1 MELNL
6 FVKELFSKAQEE
18 GFSEYEVYY
27 VDRESLS
34 ISVYK
39 EEVEKYNLNNSAG
52 LSFRGKFGDRIGY
65 SYTEI
70 LDEDAIE
77 MLVKKAKENVLAIEN
92 NDIQFIYEG
101 DKEYK
106 EISTYH
112 EELEDIPADKLINI
126 AISMEKEAKKYCNKV
141 ESFSGCS
148 VSYSSGKYGI
158 INSKGLNLSNKS
170 NLLTAYVVPI
180 VKDLDKMYDGCGY
193 VVAKSLN
200 DVKPDKI
207 AKMGVDEAL
216 SKIGGTS
223 IASGNYKVIINNEAM
238 VSLLSTFAGIF
249 SGDAV
254 QKGLSL
260 LKDKEGE
267 IIAADIVNLVDD
279 PHLED
284 GLASVSFDDEGV
296 ATLKTYLIKNGKL
309 NSLLHNL
316 KTANKAGVKSTGNG
330 FKSSY
335 ASPISVSPTNFY
347 IEPGIN
353 SLEEMTKKIN
363 KGLIITD
370 FAGLHSGANSI
381 TGDFSLAAKGFYI
394 EDGIKT
400 HPVEQITVAGNFFT
414 LLNNIEEI
422 GSDLKFPMSS
432 VGSPSIVIKDYKALG
447 GLYKLN
453 TRVLEVNRDKIIT
466 YVNPEE
472 GIVEI
477 EAKAIILAAGCRERY
492 TGNILIPIHK
502 FTGIFTVGAAHRLIN
517 YSGYIPGKEV
527 IISGDD
533 IWTLIVARR
542 LVIEGATIK
551 GIVTQRKSF
560 NRNELDIVNGF
571 NIPII
576 YESEISDIEGGER
589 VNLCR
594 IKNLYSYEITTIPC
608 DSLVLSVGYFP
619 DIDFIKKM
627 SIMMDGD
634 YIKSENNHTSVE
646 GIFICGT
653 MKDGIDSLLNSG
665 ESGFKLGN
673 QIFEYL
679 KESY

>member
-267 IIAADIVNLVDD
+267 IIATDIVNLVDD

-330 FKSSY
+330 FKASY
-335 ASPISVSPTNFY
+335 TSPISVSPTNFY

-432 VGSPSIVIKDYKALG
+432 VGSPSIVIKELS
-447 GLYKLN
+447 
-453 TRVLEVNRDKIIT
+453 I
-466 YVNPEE
+466 
-472 GIVEI
+472 
-477 EAKAIILAAGCRERY
+477 AG
-492 TGNILIPIHK
+492 
-502 FTGIFTVGAAHRLIN
+502 
-517 YSGYIPGKEV
+517 
-527 IISGDD
+527 
-533 IWTLIVARR
+533 
-542 LVIEGATIK
+542 EGAK
-551 GIVTQRKSF
+551 
-560 NRNELDIVNGF
+560 NE
-571 NIPII
+571 
-576 YESEISDIEGGER
+576 
-589 VNLCR
+589 
-594 IKNLYSYEITTIPC
+594 
-608 DSLVLSVGYFP
+608 
-619 DIDFIKKM
+619 
-627 SIMMDGD
+627 
-634 YIKSENNHTSVE
+634 
-646 GIFICGT
+646 
-653 MKDGIDSLLNSG
+653 
-665 ESGFKLGN
+665 
-673 QIFEYL
+673 
-679 KESY
+679 

>member
-330 FKSSY
+330 FKASY

-432 VGSPSIVIKDYKALG
+432 VGSPSIVIKELSIAG
-447 GLYKLN
+447 
-453 TRVLEVNRDKIIT
+453 
-466 YVNPEE
+466 
-472 GIVEI
+472 
-477 EAKAIILAAGCRERY
+477 EAAK
-492 TGNILIPIHK
+492 
-502 FTGIFTVGAAHRLIN
+502 
-517 YSGYIPGKEV
+517 
-527 IISGDD
+527 
-533 IWTLIVARR
+533 
-542 LVIEGATIK
+542 
-551 GIVTQRKSF
+551 
-560 NRNELDIVNGF
+560 NE
-571 NIPII
+571 
-576 YESEISDIEGGER
+576 
-589 VNLCR
+589 
-594 IKNLYSYEITTIPC
+594 
-608 DSLVLSVGYFP
+608 
-619 DIDFIKKM
+619 
-627 SIMMDGD
+627 
-634 YIKSENNHTSVE
+634 
-646 GIFICGT
+646 
-653 MKDGIDSLLNSG
+653 
-665 ESGFKLGN
+665 
-673 QIFEYL
+673 
-679 KESY
+679 

>member
-207 AKMGVDEAL
+207 VKMGVDEAL

-267 IIAADIVNLVDD
+267 IIATDIVNLVDD

-330 FKSSY
+330 FKASY

-432 VGSPSIVIKDYKALG
+432 VGSPSIIIKELS
-447 GLYKLN
+447 
-453 TRVLEVNRDKIIT
+453 I
-466 YVNPEE
+466 
-472 GIVEI
+472 
-477 EAKAIILAAGCRERY
+477 AG
-492 TGNILIPIHK
+492 
-502 FTGIFTVGAAHRLIN
+502 
-517 YSGYIPGKEV
+517 
-527 IISGDD
+527 
-533 IWTLIVARR
+533 
-542 LVIEGATIK
+542 EGAK
-551 GIVTQRKSF
+551 
-560 NRNELDIVNGF
+560 NE
-571 NIPII
+571 
-576 YESEISDIEGGER
+576 
-589 VNLCR
+589 
-594 IKNLYSYEITTIPC
+594 
-608 DSLVLSVGYFP
+608 
-619 DIDFIKKM
+619 
-627 SIMMDGD
+627 
-634 YIKSENNHTSVE
+634 
-646 GIFICGT
+646 
-653 MKDGIDSLLNSG
+653 
-665 ESGFKLGN
+665 
-673 QIFEYL
+673 
-679 KESY
+679 

>member
-52 LSFRGKFGDRIGY
+52 LSFIGKFGDRIGY

-347 IEPGIN
+347 IEPGID

-432 VGSPSIVIKDYKALG
+432 VGSPSIVIKELS
-447 GLYKLN
+447 
-453 TRVLEVNRDKIIT
+453 I
-466 YVNPEE
+466 
-472 GIVEI
+472 
-477 EAKAIILAAGCRERY
+477 AG
-492 TGNILIPIHK
+492 
-502 FTGIFTVGAAHRLIN
+502 
-517 YSGYIPGKEV
+517 
-527 IISGDD
+527 
-533 IWTLIVARR
+533 
-542 LVIEGATIK
+542 EGAK
-551 GIVTQRKSF
+551 
-560 NRNELDIVNGF
+560 NE
-571 NIPII
+571 
-576 YESEISDIEGGER
+576 
-589 VNLCR
+589 
-594 IKNLYSYEITTIPC
+594 
-608 DSLVLSVGYFP
+608 
-619 DIDFIKKM
+619 
-627 SIMMDGD
+627 
-634 YIKSENNHTSVE
+634 
-646 GIFICGT
+646 
-653 MKDGIDSLLNSG
+653 
-665 ESGFKLGN
+665 
-673 QIFEYL
+673 
-679 KESY
+679 

>member
-296 ATLKTYLIKNGKL
+296 ATLKTYLNKTGKL

-414 LLNNIEEI
+414 LLNNIEFN
-422 GSDLKFPMSS
+422 SF
-432 VGSPSIVIKDYKALG
+432 
-447 GLYKLN
+447 
-453 TRVLEVNRDKIIT
+453 II
-466 YVNPEE
+466 
-472 GIVEI
+472 
-477 EAKAIILAAGCRERY
+477 
-492 TGNILIPIHK
+492 
-502 FTGIFTVGAAHRLIN
+502 
-517 YSGYIPGKEV
+517 
-527 IISGDD
+527 
-533 IWTLIVARR
+533 
-542 LVIEGATIK
+542 
-551 GIVTQRKSF
+551 
-560 NRNELDIVNGF
+560 
-571 NIPII
+571 
-576 YESEISDIEGGER
+576 
-589 VNLCR
+589 
-594 IKNLYSYEITTIPC
+594 
-608 DSLVLSVGYFP
+608 
-619 DIDFIKKM
+619 
-627 SIMMDGD
+627 
-634 YIKSENNHTSVE
+634 
-646 GIFICGT
+646 
-653 MKDGIDSLLNSG
+653 
-665 ESGFKLGN
+665 
-673 QIFEYL
+673 
-679 KESY
+679 

>member
-112 EELEDIPADKLINI
+112 EELEDIPVDKLINI

-330 FKSSY
+330 FKASY

-432 VGSPSIVIKDYKALG
+432 VGSPSIVIKELS
-447 GLYKLN
+447 
-453 TRVLEVNRDKIIT
+453 I
-466 YVNPEE
+466 
-472 GIVEI
+472 
-477 EAKAIILAAGCRERY
+477 AG
-492 TGNILIPIHK
+492 
-502 FTGIFTVGAAHRLIN
+502 
-517 YSGYIPGKEV
+517 
-527 IISGDD
+527 
-533 IWTLIVARR
+533 
-542 LVIEGATIK
+542 EGAK
-551 GIVTQRKSF
+551 
-560 NRNELDIVNGF
+560 NE
-571 NIPII
+571 
-576 YESEISDIEGGER
+576 
-589 VNLCR
+589 
-594 IKNLYSYEITTIPC
+594 
-608 DSLVLSVGYFP
+608 
-619 DIDFIKKM
+619 
-627 SIMMDGD
+627 
-634 YIKSENNHTSVE
+634 
-646 GIFICGT
+646 
-653 MKDGIDSLLNSG
+653 
-665 ESGFKLGN
+665 
-673 QIFEYL
+673 
-679 KESY
+679 

>member
-158 INSKGLNLSNKS
+158 INSEGLNLSNKS

-432 VGSPSIVIKDYKALG
+432 VGSPSIVIKELS
-447 GLYKLN
+447 
-453 TRVLEVNRDKIIT
+453 I
-466 YVNPEE
+466 
-472 GIVEI
+472 
-477 EAKAIILAAGCRERY
+477 AG
-492 TGNILIPIHK
+492 
-502 FTGIFTVGAAHRLIN
+502 
-517 YSGYIPGKEV
+517 
-527 IISGDD
+527 
-533 IWTLIVARR
+533 
-542 LVIEGATIK
+542 EGAK
-551 GIVTQRKSF
+551 
-560 NRNELDIVNGF
+560 NE
-571 NIPII
+571 
-576 YESEISDIEGGER
+576 
-589 VNLCR
+589 
-594 IKNLYSYEITTIPC
+594 
-608 DSLVLSVGYFP
+608 
-619 DIDFIKKM
+619 
-627 SIMMDGD
+627 
-634 YIKSENNHTSVE
+634 
-646 GIFICGT
+646 
-653 MKDGIDSLLNSG
+653 
-665 ESGFKLGN
+665 
-673 QIFEYL
+673 
-679 KESY
+679 

>member
-39 EEVEKYNLNNSAG
+39 DEVEKYNLNNSAG

-432 VGSPSIVIKDYKALG
+432 VGSPSIVIKELSIAGEEQRMNKYDLVIIGSGASGLSAGVSALKSGIKNVLILEMEDVLGGNLNLFIDNGFGKYYLNETVTGPELGSILIKDYKALG

-453 TRVLEVNRDKIIT
+453 TIVLEVNRDKIIT

-477 EAKAIILAAGCRERY
+477 EAKL
-492 TGNILIPIHK
+492 
-502 FTGIFTVGAAHRLIN
+502 
-517 YSGYIPGKEV
+517 
-527 IISGDD
+527 
-533 IWTLIVARR
+533 
-542 LVIEGATIK
+542 
-551 GIVTQRKSF
+551 
-560 NRNELDIVNGF
+560 
-571 NIPII
+571 
-576 YESEISDIEGGER
+576 
-589 VNLCR
+589 
-594 IKNLYSYEITTIPC
+594 
-608 DSLVLSVGYFP
+608 
-619 DIDFIKKM
+619 
-627 SIMMDGD
+627 
-634 YIKSENNHTSVE
+634 
-646 GIFICGT
+646 
-653 MKDGIDSLLNSG
+653 
-665 ESGFKLGN
+665 
-673 QIFEYL
+673 
-679 KESY
+679 

>member
-249 SGDAV
+249 SGEAV

-432 VGSPSIVIKDYKALG
+432 VGSPSIVIKELS
-447 GLYKLN
+447 
-453 TRVLEVNRDKIIT
+453 I
-466 YVNPEE
+466 
-472 GIVEI
+472 
-477 EAKAIILAAGCRERY
+477 AG
-492 TGNILIPIHK
+492 
-502 FTGIFTVGAAHRLIN
+502 
-517 YSGYIPGKEV
+517 
-527 IISGDD
+527 
-533 IWTLIVARR
+533 
-542 LVIEGATIK
+542 EGAK
-551 GIVTQRKSF
+551 
-560 NRNELDIVNGF
+560 NE
-571 NIPII
+571 
-576 YESEISDIEGGER
+576 
-589 VNLCR
+589 
-594 IKNLYSYEITTIPC
+594 
-608 DSLVLSVGYFP
+608 
-619 DIDFIKKM
+619 
-627 SIMMDGD
+627 
-634 YIKSENNHTSVE
+634 
-646 GIFICGT
+646 
-653 MKDGIDSLLNSG
+653 
-665 ESGFKLGN
+665 
-673 QIFEYL
+673 
-679 KESY
+679 

>member
-52 LSFRGKFGDRIGY
+52 LSFRGKFCDRIGY

-267 IIAADIVNLVDD
+267 IIATDIVNLVDD

-432 VGSPSIVIKDYKALG
+432 VGSPSIVIKELS
-447 GLYKLN
+447 
-453 TRVLEVNRDKIIT
+453 I
-466 YVNPEE
+466 
-472 GIVEI
+472 
-477 EAKAIILAAGCRERY
+477 AG
-492 TGNILIPIHK
+492 
-502 FTGIFTVGAAHRLIN
+502 
-517 YSGYIPGKEV
+517 
-527 IISGDD
+527 
-533 IWTLIVARR
+533 
-542 LVIEGATIK
+542 EGAK
-551 GIVTQRKSF
+551 
-560 NRNELDIVNGF
+560 NE
-571 NIPII
+571 
-576 YESEISDIEGGER
+576 
-589 VNLCR
+589 
-594 IKNLYSYEITTIPC
+594 
-608 DSLVLSVGYFP
+608 
-619 DIDFIKKM
+619 
-627 SIMMDGD
+627 
-634 YIKSENNHTSVE
+634 
-646 GIFICGT
+646 
-653 MKDGIDSLLNSG
+653 
-665 ESGFKLGN
+665 
-673 QIFEYL
+673 
-679 KESY
+679 

>member
-1 MELNL
+1 MELEL
-6 FVKELFSKAQEE
+6 FVDSLFKKASEA

-27 VDRESLS
+27 VDRESLG

-52 LSFRGKFGDRIGY
+52 LSFRGKLGDRIGY

-70 LDEDAIE
+70 LDEDAID
-77 MLVKKAKENVLAIEN
+77 MLVKKAKENVSAIEN

-267 IIAADIVNLVDD
+267 IIAADIVNFIDD

-432 VGSPSIVIKDYKALG
+432 VGSPSIVIKELS
-447 GLYKLN
+447 
-453 TRVLEVNRDKIIT
+453 I
-466 YVNPEE
+466 
-472 GIVEI
+472 
-477 EAKAIILAAGCRERY
+477 AG
-492 TGNILIPIHK
+492 
-502 FTGIFTVGAAHRLIN
+502 
-517 YSGYIPGKEV
+517 
-527 IISGDD
+527 
-533 IWTLIVARR
+533 
-542 LVIEGATIK
+542 EGAK
-551 GIVTQRKSF
+551 
-560 NRNELDIVNGF
+560 NE
-571 NIPII
+571 
-576 YESEISDIEGGER
+576 
-589 VNLCR
+589 
-594 IKNLYSYEITTIPC
+594 
-608 DSLVLSVGYFP
+608 
-619 DIDFIKKM
+619 
-627 SIMMDGD
+627 
-634 YIKSENNHTSVE
+634 
-646 GIFICGT
+646 
-653 MKDGIDSLLNSG
+653 
-665 ESGFKLGN
+665 
-673 QIFEYL
+673 
-679 KESY
+679 

>member
-6 FVKELFSKAQEE
+6 FVKELFSKAQKE

-267 IIAADIVNLVDD
+267 IIATDIVNLVDD

-330 FKSSY
+330 FKASY

-432 VGSPSIVIKDYKALG
+432 VGSPSIIIKELS
-447 GLYKLN
+447 
-453 TRVLEVNRDKIIT
+453 I
-466 YVNPEE
+466 
-472 GIVEI
+472 
-477 EAKAIILAAGCRERY
+477 AG
-492 TGNILIPIHK
+492 
-502 FTGIFTVGAAHRLIN
+502 
-517 YSGYIPGKEV
+517 
-527 IISGDD
+527 
-533 IWTLIVARR
+533 
-542 LVIEGATIK
+542 EGAK
-551 GIVTQRKSF
+551 
-560 NRNELDIVNGF
+560 NE
-571 NIPII
+571 
-576 YESEISDIEGGER
+576 
-589 VNLCR
+589 
-594 IKNLYSYEITTIPC
+594 
-608 DSLVLSVGYFP
+608 
-619 DIDFIKKM
+619 
-627 SIMMDGD
+627 
-634 YIKSENNHTSVE
+634 
-646 GIFICGT
+646 
-653 MKDGIDSLLNSG
+653 
-665 ESGFKLGN
+665 
-673 QIFEYL
+673 
-679 KESY
+679 

>member
-267 IIAADIVNLVDD
+267 IIATDIVNLVDD

-330 FKSSY
+330 FKASY

-347 IEPGIN
+347 IEPGVN
-353 SLEEMTKKIN
+353 SLEEMTKKID

-370 FAGLHSGANSI
+370 LAGLHSGANSI

-394 EDGIKT
+394 ENGVKT

-414 LLNNIEEI
+414 LLTDIEEV
-422 GSDLKFPMSS
+422 GNDLKFPMSS
-432 VGSPSIVIKDYKALG
+432 VGSPSIMIKELSIAG
-447 GLYKLN
+447 
-453 TRVLEVNRDKIIT
+453 
-466 YVNPEE
+466 E
-472 GIVEI
+472 GS
-477 EAKAIILAAGCRERY
+477 K
-492 TGNILIPIHK
+492 
-502 FTGIFTVGAAHRLIN
+502 
-517 YSGYIPGKEV
+517 
-527 IISGDD
+527 
-533 IWTLIVARR
+533 
-542 LVIEGATIK
+542 
-551 GIVTQRKSF
+551 
-560 NRNELDIVNGF
+560 NE
-571 NIPII
+571 
-576 YESEISDIEGGER
+576 
-589 VNLCR
+589 
-594 IKNLYSYEITTIPC
+594 
-608 DSLVLSVGYFP
+608 
-619 DIDFIKKM
+619 
-627 SIMMDGD
+627 
-634 YIKSENNHTSVE
+634 
-646 GIFICGT
+646 
-653 MKDGIDSLLNSG
+653 
-665 ESGFKLGN
+665 
-673 QIFEYL
+673 
-679 KESY
+679 

>member
-267 IIAADIVNLVDD
+267 IIAAQNVNLVDD

-400 HPVEQITVAGNFFT
+400 YPVEQITVAGNFFT

-432 VGSPSIVIKDYKALG
+432 VGSPSIVIKELS
-447 GLYKLN
+447 
-453 TRVLEVNRDKIIT
+453 I
-466 YVNPEE
+466 
-472 GIVEI
+472 
-477 EAKAIILAAGCRERY
+477 AG
-492 TGNILIPIHK
+492 
-502 FTGIFTVGAAHRLIN
+502 
-517 YSGYIPGKEV
+517 
-527 IISGDD
+527 
-533 IWTLIVARR
+533 
-542 LVIEGATIK
+542 EGAK
-551 GIVTQRKSF
+551 
-560 NRNELDIVNGF
+560 NE
-571 NIPII
+571 
-576 YESEISDIEGGER
+576 
-589 VNLCR
+589 
-594 IKNLYSYEITTIPC
+594 
-608 DSLVLSVGYFP
+608 
-619 DIDFIKKM
+619 
-627 SIMMDGD
+627 
-634 YIKSENNHTSVE
+634 
-646 GIFICGT
+646 
-653 MKDGIDSLLNSG
+653 
-665 ESGFKLGN
+665 
-673 QIFEYL
+673 
-679 KESY
+679 

>member
-267 IIAADIVNLVDD
+267 IIATDIVNLVDN

-330 FKSSY
+330 FKASY

-432 VGSPSIVIKDYKALG
+432 VGSPSIIIKELS
-447 GLYKLN
+447 
-453 TRVLEVNRDKIIT
+453 I
-466 YVNPEE
+466 
-472 GIVEI
+472 
-477 EAKAIILAAGCRERY
+477 AG
-492 TGNILIPIHK
+492 
-502 FTGIFTVGAAHRLIN
+502 
-517 YSGYIPGKEV
+517 
-527 IISGDD
+527 
-533 IWTLIVARR
+533 
-542 LVIEGATIK
+542 EGAK
-551 GIVTQRKSF
+551 
-560 NRNELDIVNGF
+560 NE
-571 NIPII
+571 
-576 YESEISDIEGGER
+576 
-589 VNLCR
+589 
-594 IKNLYSYEITTIPC
+594 
-608 DSLVLSVGYFP
+608 
-619 DIDFIKKM
+619 
-627 SIMMDGD
+627 
-634 YIKSENNHTSVE
+634 
-646 GIFICGT
+646 
-653 MKDGIDSLLNSG
+653 
-665 ESGFKLGN
+665 
-673 QIFEYL
+673 
-679 KESY
+679 

>member
-170 NLLTAYVVPI
+170 NLLTAYFVPI

-432 VGSPSIVIKDYKALG
+432 VGSPSIVIKELS
-447 GLYKLN
+447 
-453 TRVLEVNRDKIIT
+453 I
-466 YVNPEE
+466 
-472 GIVEI
+472 
-477 EAKAIILAAGCRERY
+477 AG
-492 TGNILIPIHK
+492 
-502 FTGIFTVGAAHRLIN
+502 
-517 YSGYIPGKEV
+517 
-527 IISGDD
+527 
-533 IWTLIVARR
+533 
-542 LVIEGATIK
+542 EGAK
-551 GIVTQRKSF
+551 
-560 NRNELDIVNGF
+560 NE
-571 NIPII
+571 
-576 YESEISDIEGGER
+576 
-589 VNLCR
+589 
-594 IKNLYSYEITTIPC
+594 
-608 DSLVLSVGYFP
+608 
-619 DIDFIKKM
+619 
-627 SIMMDGD
+627 
-634 YIKSENNHTSVE
+634 
-646 GIFICGT
+646 
-653 MKDGIDSLLNSG
+653 
-665 ESGFKLGN
+665 
-673 QIFEYL
+673 
-679 KESY
+679 